1 MPQPGCWTQLSGP
14 CLRWEAGGSPQ
25 EVPRRGPHWAAVSGA
40 HSPVSPGRPGGSRPF
55 ALASPFPGPGLL
67 SASTPL
73 LSPLL
78 SHSRQVSLSPVPDVP
93 QGGRPPPRPQAAA
106 GAGPA
111 CRHKSPG
118 AASAES
124 GGQAGPVN
132 TRGPDGRGVPGPL
145 QADLGGRPVLG
156 HGSRQG
162 RGRGRQSGPDPHGPR
177 DPLGGWQ
184 QPKGPDS
191 WQCRLAPG
199 RGKVWPGAQQTRS
212 TTAPSRHGAKRG
224 TVGHPDAMSPELCPE
239 VSSPCP
245 PTAAASLPKGV
256 SSTIRAGASQEHA
269 PSRAAWGRPRQ
280 APDPVLTLDPGP
292 QKEAGGRAEQ
302 VGAGAHSQL
311 NPSKWRELPVWPGD
325 HPLNTHT
332 YACATRLCSL
342 RHTQPR
348 VAPDGA
354 GGEL

>member
-1 MPQPGCWTQLSGP
+1 MPRTHSGTCPHGLLRVCQAPGVGPRGTLVPQPGCWTQLSGP

-40 HSPVSPGRPGGSRPF
+40 HSPVSPGRPGGPRPF
-55 ALASPFPGPGLL
+55 ALASPFPRPGLL

-239 VSSPCP
+239 VSSPPLAAHALLQRLPPCP
-245 PTAAASLPKGV
+245 RGFHPQYVPGPARNTPRVELPGGDLGKPLTPYSPWTLGRRKRLV
-256 SSTIRAGASQEHA
+256 GGQ
-269 PSRAAWGRPRQ
+269 SRWGRER
-280 APDPVLTLDPGP
+280 T
-292 QKEAGGRAEQ
+292 
-302 VGAGAHSQL
+302 
-311 NPSKWRELPVWPGD
+311 PS
-325 HPLNTHT
+325 
-332 YACATRLCSL
+332 
-342 RHTQPR
+342 
-348 VAPDGA
+348 
-354 GGEL
+354 